1 MLNMGVVRAFG
12 KQDLAGA
19 AEVWERLL
27 KMSPDSTEGQ
37 AARRF
42 LDGLKAAHPDT
53 IGERP
58 AGTPKGGA

>member
-12 KQDLAGA
+12 KQDLQGA

-53 IGERP
+53 SANGRP
-58 AGTPKGGA
+58 GAGGGA